1 MAKQPAN
8 ISQIV
13 SPVPNPAKAALKTI
27 LEEVA
32 TSGWLRP
39 EKDDSGFKWPTNRQ
53 GTYKIYL
60 NKSMLLD
67 VIAKNPGGVSSK
79 DKYQI
84 DVDNKKVVFEITGKT
99 GSGGAPDAKTTA
111 AQERGSAYILQRVL
125 KNNKRYNS
133 SEDIRKDTQ
142 AYRALQ
148 SIWKLS
154 QLEFDDSWLDDYYK
168 QQKTMLIEY
177 SSPRFTEF
185 IRDGGF
191 MKWVTDLVRT
201 KYQIS
206 QKDNWNPADIWLIKD
221 QNKTIKMIEDLIDG
235 GKSQTLQEL
244 NAILRTLFRDD
255 IVVGVSLK
263 KVSGKEAKYERVN
276 LSEADFASYKEMY
289 FEIEKIKIDLS
300 LGKNNKGVTSFG
312 TQDTRVFVKSPKYT
326 YNFQIKGN
334 DSSGFSNLKWEPTQE
349 GAGSARLGK
358 APVDMVQ
365 KLMIDYGVRFDN
377 KHGQYPKSL
386 TDFTKDQDVYAKIIK
401 SLRQKKVD
409 TVVDE
414 DTAIN
419 NFQVVLATEPHVA
432 TSKMMQLYFL
442 DMLMGMK
449 PVERNKF
456 MTDMTFLAQKKGD
469 RFGPFGKLY

>member
-60 NKSMLLD
+60 NKSMLDD
-67 VIAKNPGGVSSK
+67 VISKNPGGVSGK

-99 GSGGAPDAKTTA
+99 GAGGQPDAKTTA

-244 NAILRTLFRDD
+244 NAILRTLFRDN

-263 KVSGKEAKYERVN
+263 KISGNEARYERVN

-289 FEIEKIKIDLS
+289 FEIDKIKIDLS
-300 LGKNNKGVTSFG
+300 LGKNKKGVTSFG
-312 TQDTRVFVKSPKYT
+312 TQDTRVFVKAPKSV

-349 GAGSARLGK
+349 GAGAARLGK

-386 TDFTKDQDVYAKIIK
+386 TDFTKVQDEYAKIIK
-401 SLRQKKVD
+401 SLRQKGVD

-414 DTAIN
+414 DDAVN
-419 NFQVVLATEPHVA
+419 NFQVVLATETHVA

-449 PVERNKF
+449 EKKRNQF